1 MAGGEAM
8 AGVEAMAGGEAME
21 GGEAVADGEAVVT
34 CGEAVTGGEAATGR
48 EAVTMSRDSP
58 LLAETRWADKEIS
71 ALVAGFPTKPRVCGV
86 PMSRFES
93 LLPHRQLRLTF
104 SEMRLP
110 ILH

>member
-34 CGEAVTGGEAATGR
+34 CGEAVT
-48 EAVTMSRDSP
+48 MSRDSP
-58 LLAETRWADKEIS
+58 LLAETRCADKEIS